1 MAGAWQQIKAGALV
15 TKRKIDMN
23 PKPQQAGSMCSS
35 ILVVGPSWIG
45 DMVMAQS
52 LFMTLVRER
61 PGVQIDVLAPD
72 WCLAVIARMPQVRH
86 AIRLPFGHGE
96 AALAARYRFGR
107 ELAGR
112 KYDEAIVLPNSWKS
126 GLVPFAARIGRR
138 TGWRGEMRYGLLND
152 LRHLDKRRLPLMID
166 RFNALAFPASAVGG
180 AEDFPAPHPYPAL
193 RADKASARAAM
204 ARFGIVPDRKVL
216 ALCPG
221 AEYGPAKQ
229 WPADKHVQLARA
241 WLDRGWQILLLGSAQ
256 DGAIAGEIRAG
267 LGGDAQP
274 DCHDL
279 TGRTSLDEAMDML
292 SVADAVVANDSGLM
306 HLAAAFGRPLVAI
319 YGSTTPDHSPP
330 LSNNARIVRL
340 GLECSPCFKRQCP
353 LGHTNCL
360 NELPAGMVL
369 DSMRSLDP

>member
-1 MAGAWQQIKAGALV
+1 GALV

-52 LFMTLVRER
+52 LFMTLARER

-152 LRHLDKRRLPLMID
+152 LR
-166 RFNALAFPASAVGG
+166 
-180 AEDFPAPHPYPAL
+180 
-193 RADKASARAAM
+193 
-204 ARFGIVPDRKVL
+204 
-216 ALCPG
+216 
-221 AEYGPAKQ
+221 
-229 WPADKHVQLARA
+229 
-241 WLDRGWQILLLGSAQ
+241 
-256 DGAIAGEIRAG
+256 
-267 LGGDAQP
+267 
-274 DCHDL
+274 
-279 TGRTSLDEAMDML
+279 
-292 SVADAVVANDSGLM
+292 
-306 HLAAAFGRPLVAI
+306 
-319 YGSTTPDHSPP
+319 
-330 LSNNARIVRL
+330 
-340 GLECSPCFKRQCP
+340 
-353 LGHTNCL
+353 
-360 NELPAGMVL
+360 
-369 DSMRSLDP
+369 